1 MKSMT
6 GYSSVLIDENETLIT
21 LEIKSVNNRFL
32 DLNIHAPQYIMQ
44 FEQEINTLIKKV
56 VQRGR
61 VDLFVRVEQVETEF
75 AFNLDKKLAKKMVG
89 SFKDLFSIFPDE
101 SQIPYYK
108 ILEYDGVLKVERKP
122 NTKKLSKLLFK
133 NIEILLEIFN
143 KSRANEGEATKNNLL
158 KILKDLRKKLNS
170 VKKQTVNGLFDMK
183 EVLSKKI
190 AEISD
195 GKVDEMRIATE
206 AGILAI
212 KLDINEEISRLESHL
227 DLFEKKLSDT
237 NPVGRI
243 LDFTSQEINRE
254 INTIGSKQNSYDIS
268 NQIIEM
274 KNSLEQIKEQIR
286 NVE

>member
-32 DLNIHAPQYIMQ
+32 DLSIHAPQYIMQ
-44 FEQEINTLIKKV
+44 FEQEINKLIKKV

-61 VDLFVRVEQVETEF
+61 VDLFVRVDKVETNF
-75 AFNLDKKLAKKMVG
+75 DFNLDKKLAKKMVN
-89 SFKDLFSIFPDE
+89 SFKELFSILPEGSD
-101 SQIPYYK
+101 IPYYK
-108 ILEYDGVLKVERKP
+108 ILDYDDVLKVERKP
-122 NTKKLSKLLFK
+122 NTKKLSKSFFKSIKELLVKFDA
-133 NIEILLEIFN
+133 
-143 KSRANEGEATKNNLL
+143 SRIVEGEATKKNLL
-158 KILKDLRKKLNS
+158 QILKELRKKLNS
-170 VKKQTVNGLFDMK
+170 IKKQTANGLFDMK
-183 EVLSKKI
+183 EVLTKKI
-190 AEISD
+190 REISD

-206 AGILAI
+206 AGILAV
-212 KLDINEEISRLESHL
+212 KLDINEEISRLETHL
-227 DLFEKKLSDT
+227 NLFEKKLSDR